1 MQNTNKTCIHRGPQ
15 LDNVIVHDHDHY
27 EEGPTTRLLSKLAA
41 YSIDPVLELV
51 GLPAFSKDIFCCL
64 DLLQIE
70 NKSSVHITLM

>member
-15 LDNVIVHDHDHY
+15 LDNVIVHLDHDHY
-27 EEGPTTRLLSKLAA
+27 EEGPTTRLFSKLAA
-41 YSIDPVLELV
+41 YSIDPVL

-64 DLLQIE
+64 DLLQIK